1 MKGGGKEAGGGGGG
15 GGRGSSVP
23 IDSSPY
29 PTVMLLVKTNEI
41 MLEKTGVHRGFEL
54 FINI

>member
-1 MKGGGKEAGGGGGG
+1 MKGGGKEVGGGGGG
-15 GGRGSSVP
+15 GSSVP